1 MVAVL
6 PSKHILKSVLFL
18 LDGGGTTWLQQED
31 GQ

>member
-18 LDGGGTTWLQQED
+18 LDGGTTWLQQED

>member
-18 LDGGGTTWLQQED
+18 LDGGTTWLQQEG